1 MYIYIYIYIYNIE
14 VCKTTEMFVGKKNV
28 FFNLTLDASCFWL
41 IIYMN
46 VPSRLL
52 PQWLHGNSFAWTHD
66 VRLHIAGTNEP
77 EKAQQGKQGA

>member
-1 MYIYIYIYIYNIE
+1 
-14 VCKTTEMFVGKKNV
+14 
-28 FFNLTLDASCFWL
+28 
-41 IIYMN
+41 MN

-66 VRLHIAGTNEP
+66 VRLHIAGNNEP